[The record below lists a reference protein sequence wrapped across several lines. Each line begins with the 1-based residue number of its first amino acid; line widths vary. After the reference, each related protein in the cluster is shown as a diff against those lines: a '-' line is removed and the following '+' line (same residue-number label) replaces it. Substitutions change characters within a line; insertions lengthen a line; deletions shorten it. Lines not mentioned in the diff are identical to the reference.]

1 MKDGVG
7 EPVAEHRRE
16 TGGPG
21 RNACSINVYCSS
33 GTVSK
38 NSFSKIRFFKQER
51 NSSFRRREIYVG
63 KAREGYIYPIIE
75 RKVYTYTY
83 TYTYMHTEK
92 NVLIM
97 PTRGIW

>member
-38 NSFSKIRFFKQER
+38 NSFSEIRFLKQER
-51 NSSFRRREIYVG
+51 SNSFRRKKIYIE
-63 KAREGYIYPIIE
+63 KARKVNISNNRTRKIE
-75 RKVYTYTY
+75 
-83 TYTYMHTEK
+83 
-92 NVLIM
+92 
-97 PTRGIW
+97 